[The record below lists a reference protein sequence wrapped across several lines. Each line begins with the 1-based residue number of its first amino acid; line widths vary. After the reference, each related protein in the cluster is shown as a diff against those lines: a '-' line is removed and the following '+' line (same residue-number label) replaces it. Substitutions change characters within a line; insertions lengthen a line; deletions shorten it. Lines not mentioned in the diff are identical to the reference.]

1 MTTTPTSAQAARL
14 EAHAL
19 GGVTTALT
27 TDFGR
32 RNAPDGMLA
41 NQVLLDALDRGE
53 WRRFLVW
60 PPQEPAAVLY
70 VSSTGTL
77 VPAGD
82 PKGGPALAAAAEKTG
97 WRVLVGDGPLGWA
110 LLEGNPRGVFR
121 RRPSAR
127 EQRLMTVSG
136 RPPDVDE
143 PAGFRRATAG
153 DVDRLTD
160 LACRLH
166 VEDRMGPPISRSAL
180 PGVRSRMTNSVAQG
194 LTFVV
199 ERHGEVVAKLD
210 LSLRSRRRGAQ
221 IAGVYVAA
229 ASRGQGL
236 GGGAVGTL
244 ARQLLADG
252 LPGVTLHVRADNR
265 PAIAAYRRA
274 GFRDGGEWLLA
285 LR

>member
-110 LLEGNPRGVFR
+110 VLEGNPRGVFR

-136 RPPDVDE
+136 RPPDVAE

-252 LPGVTLHVRADNR
+252 LPGVTLHVRADNH

>member
-1 MTTTPTSAQAARL
+1 MTTTPTSQAVRL
-14 EAHAL
+14 EPEAV
-19 GGVTTALT
+19 GGVVEALA
-27 TDFGR
+27 TDFGHR
-32 RNAPDGMLA
+32 EGIGGVLA

-53 WRRFLVW
+53 RQRFLVW
-60 PPQEPAAVLY
+60 PPRDPIAVLY

-82 PKGGPALAAAAEKTG
+82 PRGGPALAAAAEQTG
-97 WRVLVGDGPLGWA
+97 WRVLVGDAPLGSA
-110 LLEGNPRGVFR
+110 LLDGYPRGVFR

-136 RPPDVDE
+136 RPPDIAE

-180 PGVRSRMTNSVAQG
+180 PGVRSRMANSVAQG

-199 ERHGEVVAKLD
+199 ERSGEVVTKLD
-210 LSLRSRRRGAQ
+210 LSLRSRRHGAQ

-229 ASRGQGL
+229 HSRGQGMAAA
-236 GGGAVGTL
+236 AVGTL
-244 ARQLLADG
+244 ARQLLQGG
-252 LPGVTLHVRADNR
+252 LPGVTLHVRADNQ

-274 GFRDGGEWLLA
+274 QFRDSGAWLLA

>member
-1 MTTTPTSAQAARL
+1 MTTTPTSEAVRL
-14 EAHAL
+14 EPQAV
-19 GGVTTALT
+19 GGVVDALSS
-27 TDFGR
+27 DFGR
-32 RNAPDGMLA
+32 RDGVGGVLA

-53 WRRFLVW
+53 RQRFLVW
-60 PPQEPAAVLY
+60 PPFQPAAVLY
-70 VSSTGTL
+70 VSPTGTL
-77 VPAGD
+77 APAGD
-82 PKGGPALAAAAEKTG
+82 PRGGAALAAAAEKTG
-97 WRVLVGDGPLGWA
+97 WRVLVGDAPLGRA
-110 LLEGNPRGVFR
+110 LLEVHPRGVFR

-136 RPPDVDE
+136 GAADVEE
-143 PAGFRRATAG
+143 PAGFRRAIAG
-153 DVDRLTD
+153 DVDRLTE

-180 PGVRSRMTNSVAQG
+180 PGVRSRMANSVAQG
-194 LTFVV
+194 MTFVV

-236 GGGAVGTL
+236 AGAAVGTL

-252 LPGVTLHVRADNR
+252 LPGVALHVRADNH

-274 GFRDGGEWLLA
+274 GLRDSGAWLLA

>member
-1 MTTTPTSAQAARL
+1 VTTTPTSAQAARL

-110 LLEGNPRGVFR
+110 VLEGNPRGVFR

-136 RPPDVDE
+136 RPPDVAE

-199 ERHGEVVAKLD
+199 ERHGKVVAKLD

-252 LPGVTLHVRADNR
+252 LPGVTLHVRADNH